1 MLRSPPRYSDPNLP
15 PLDDADRKLVSMLL
29 ADGRAS
35 GRDLAQQTGISEA
48 NVSRRLTRLIE
59 ERSVRI
65 IGFVAPEL
73 LGLEVQFATWMR
85 VKGCVEDAAKE
96 LLRHPE
102 FNFVTALF
110 GRWDLVAYGV
120 VPDTATLDAL
130 LDRSVRGNTK
140 LHDTNTELALGF
152 HGANR
157 TMSTG
162 ARSLDRTDRLIIRE
176 VQRDGRISFTDIAQR
191 TGISATSAADRFR
204 RLLGE
209 GTVRILTLPD
219 PTRVDLHLSGLIQFR
234 LSQPLSAV
242 FPKLGA
248 FPELSFLSSC
258 TGRISAQCEFNVR
271 DEAHFDELR
280 GRLLAV
286 PGVEA
291 LGVNILRRVYRQ
303 SFEWGSIPAE

>member
-15 PLDDADRKLVSMLL
+15 PLDEADRKLVNMLL

-59 ERSVRI
+59 ERSIRI

-85 VKGCVEDAAKE
+85 VRGCVDEAARE
-96 LLRHPE
+96 LLKHPE
-102 FNFVTALF
+102 LNFVTALF

-130 LDRSVRGNTK
+130 LDRSVRGNPK

-176 VQRDGRISFTDIAQR
+176 VQRDGRISFTDIAQNV
-191 TGISATSAADRFR
+191 GISATSAADRFR
-204 RLLGE
+204 RLTNE
-209 GTVRILTLPD
+209 GIVRILTLAD
-219 PTRVDLHLSGLIQFR
+219 PPRIDLGVCGLFGVAIKR
-234 LSQPLSAV
+234 PAAEVLADLAN
-242 FPKLGA
+242 L
-248 FPELSFLSSC
+248 PELAFLC
-258 TGRISAQCEFNVR
+258 TFSGMYSVRGEFMAR
-271 DEAHFDELR
+271 DGVHLDELR
-280 GRLLAV
+280 ERMLSV
-286 PGVEA
+286 PGVEDID
-291 LGVNILRRVYRQ
+291 LNVQRRLYRQ
-303 SFEWGSIPAE
+303 DFDWGAIPEA